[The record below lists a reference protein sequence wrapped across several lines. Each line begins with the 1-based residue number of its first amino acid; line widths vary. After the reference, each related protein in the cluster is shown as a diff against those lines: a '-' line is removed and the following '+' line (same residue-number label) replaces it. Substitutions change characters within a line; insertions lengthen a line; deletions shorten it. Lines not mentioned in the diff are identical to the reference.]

1 MLGLSIEDDSEAS
14 FEASTKTA
22 GLQKVLK
29 QLPKIFDDDEEFYN
43 TVLKSYK
50 KKLKYSDFVKVFKSS
65 EIKDAVMEVFDTNKL
80 LQMLNEKINENN
92 DLEDSKELQQ
102 LLKHVFASSVIKHVK
117 EPNQLKSMF
126 KVITENF
133 EVLELTD
140 LCNEAIKT
148 GIRRLQK

>member
-29 QLPKIFDDDEEFYN
+29 QLPKIFDDEEEFYN

-80 LQMLNEKINENN
+80 LQMLNEKINENS

-102 LLKHVFASSVIKHVK
+102 LLKHVFASSVIKNVK